1 MSEMEENGR
10 NYVER
15 NLDWSGAT
23 SAGRTPELDADFTK
37 DFWLNKETGFRDCP
51 VERRYVALVYDKMG
65 KTAKQI
71 T

>member
-10 NYVER
+10 NYVQQ

-37 DFWLNKETGFRDCP
+37 EF
-51 VERRYVALVYDKMG
+51 
-65 KTAKQI
+65 
-71 T
+71 